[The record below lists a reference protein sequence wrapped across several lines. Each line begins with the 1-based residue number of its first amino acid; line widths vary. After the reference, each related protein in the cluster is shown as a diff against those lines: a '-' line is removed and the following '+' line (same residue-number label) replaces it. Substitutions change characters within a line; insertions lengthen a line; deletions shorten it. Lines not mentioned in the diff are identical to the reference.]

1 MKTNIKSNSSLTP
14 RWDGVNIDTF
24 DLILAQLVIFQQ
36 DCEAAQVDQ
45 NFCLGLKAAIDI
57 IQSTQVSEMLNQ
69 SFGTNREFI
78 KK

>member
-1 MKTNIKSNSSLTP
+1 MKTNPQSNTSLTP

-24 DLILAQLVIFQQ
+24 DLILAQLTIFQQ
-36 DCEAAQVDQ
+36 ECLDAEVDQ